1 MASHPS
7 PTLLKAGCVDCKLKL
22 MVIHKL
28 HGKIQSISWNIL
40 QKIFHIELCKTWQ
53 PGRPAA
59 LHSFL
64 CSSFLKSHVST
75 SPSPKHPRLGGH
87 RNTTEGS
94 GWLLLYATL
103 TFLSL
108 CATFLL
114 AVKSYVDRIHPAPFS
129 PRINQ
134 SLYFHGKWQ
143 DEHCRLEEGFKRKKP
158 WSVDCTFFPAGVGL
172 PLGRILES
180 SWIMLELLI
189 LTRCLIF
196 SHQPCQGYLWWG
208 TGGCR

>member
-1 MASHPS
+1 MLLCSH
-7 PTLLKAGCVDCKLKL
+7 
-22 MVIHKL
+22 L
-28 HGKIQSISWNIL
+28 HVTPNIL
-40 QKIFHIELCKTWQ
+40 LSLTWLPILLPRYSRQVVLTVSSSLWLYTSYMGRYNLYPEIFCRKIFHIELCKTWQ

-114 AVKSYVDRIHPAPFS
+114 AVKSYLDRIHPAPFS

-134 SLYFHGKWQ
+134 SLYFRGK
-143 DEHCRLEEGFKRKKP
+143 
-158 WSVDCTFFPAGVGL
+158 
-172 PLGRILES
+172 
-180 SWIMLELLI
+180 
-189 LTRCLIF
+189 
-196 SHQPCQGYLWWG
+196 
-208 TGGCR
+208 